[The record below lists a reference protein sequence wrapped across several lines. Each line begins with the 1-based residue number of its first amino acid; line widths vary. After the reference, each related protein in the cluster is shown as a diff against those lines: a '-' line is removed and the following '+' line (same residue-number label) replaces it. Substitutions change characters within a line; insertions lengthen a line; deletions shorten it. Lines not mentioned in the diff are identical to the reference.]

1 MTVVLTVSFGATAV
15 SLMAVLFFAAAIVEG
30 SSGFGFPVI
39 STVTLALYIDLQLAV
54 ILAIPGIVAAN
65 VKLARSL
72 SPQQKEEAAT
82 RFWPLIVSILV
93 FSVIGLFVIDDIP
106 VGVIELGLGLIT
118 LAFAVYKQPF
128 VGIPFDTE
136 PSENPPLGGT
146 LSMFVLG
153 GVFGLIFGMTNVGVQ
168 IVAYL
173 KTRPLSH
180 LFFVGVVG
188 IVFFGVNVIRF
199 LGAAA
204 AGLYPTLTV
213 MGIALA
219 LMIPAYVGAFVG
231 VRYGRRLSL
240 YRIRALVAIVLTVVS
255 LRLIGLP
262 LARLVG

>member
-1 MTVVLTVSFGATAV
+1 LSVSFGTTTLG
-15 SLMAVLFFAAAIVEG
+15 LMAVLFFVAAIVEG

-39 STVTLALYIDLQLAV
+39 STVTLALFIDLQLAV

-65 VKLARSL
+65 IKLARSL
-72 SPQQKEEAAT
+72 SPRQRETAAT
-82 RFWPLIVSILV
+82 KFWPLILAILV

-106 VGVIELGLGLIT
+106 VDVVELGLGLIT

-128 VGIPFDTE
+128 FALPFDTE

-146 LSMFVLG
+146 ISMAVLG
-153 GVFGLIFGMTNVGVQ
+153 GAFGLIFGMTNVGVQ

-199 LGAAA
+199 LGAVA
-204 AGLYPTLTV
+204 AGLYPSTTV
-213 MGIALA
+213 LGIALA
-219 LMIPAYVGAFVG
+219 LTLPAYAGALVGI
-231 VRYGRRLSL
+231 RYGRRLSL
-240 YRIRALVAIVLTVVS
+240 YRIRALVASVLTIVS
-255 LRLIGLP
+255 LRLLAFPIIGFL
-262 LARLVG
+262 

>member
-1 MTVVLTVSFGATAV
+1 M
-15 SLMAVLFFAAAIVEG
+15 
-30 SSGFGFPVI
+30 
-39 STVTLALYIDLQLAV
+39 
-54 ILAIPGIVAAN
+54 
-65 VKLARSL
+65 
-72 SPQQKEEAAT
+72 
-82 RFWPLIVSILV
+82 SILV